1 MAVTKISDIFTPDI
15 WNTYGVERTAELSAF
30 FQSGVVQTV
39 AGMVVP
45 QGGGTINM
53 PFFQDLQGDD
63 EVLSDNTPLTAGNIT
78 TGKDIAAINGRG
90 KAWGANDLAG
100 VFAGAD
106 PVRAMVDLLAGYWAR
121 KMQKTL
127 IATLNG
133 ATSASNF
140 TDNVLDISGVAG
152 TGANIAAKTLLDA
165 FYRLGDN
172 AQAVTAIAMHSKSM
186 NKLLKDDLI
195 DFIRYSDGR
204 AEVPTYLGKRVIVD
218 DGLPYNVAT
227 DTATTYIFGEGA
239 VGYAEAVIGA
249 ADLEF
254 DRDILAG
261 DTIMAQRR
269 RFVMHP
275 RGIRWTGVPAGDF
288 PTNGELATAGNY
300 TRVYE
305 AQNVRIVKFIH
316 KTVAA

>member
-45 QGGGTINM
+45 QGGGTVNM

-63 EVLSDNTPLTAGNIT
+63 EVLSDSTPLTAGNIT

-106 PVRAMVDLLAGYWAR
+106 PVRAMVDLLAAYWAR

-133 ATSASNF
+133 ATSTANF
-140 TDNVLDISGVAG
+140 SANVLDISAE
-152 TGANIAAKTLLDA
+152 TGAAANISAKTLLDA

-172 AQAVTAIAMHSKSM
+172 AQAVTAIAMHSKAI

-218 DGLPYNVAT
+218 DGLPYNPATDVAT
-227 DTATTYIFGEGA
+227 SYIFGEGA

-269 RFVMHP
+269 RFIMHP

-288 PTNGELATAGNY
+288 PTNTELAVSTNY

-305 AQNVRIVKFIH
+305 PKNVRIVKFIH